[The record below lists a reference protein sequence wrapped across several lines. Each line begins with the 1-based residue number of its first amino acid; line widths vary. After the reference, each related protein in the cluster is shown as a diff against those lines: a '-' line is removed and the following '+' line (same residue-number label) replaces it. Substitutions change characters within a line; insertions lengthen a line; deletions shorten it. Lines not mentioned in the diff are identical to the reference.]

1 MGNLFDTVEN
11 LSELTI
17 KNIVKSIKELRPGI
31 IDITMMKLSN
41 TILVRIRFNMDNDY
55 MSDAISCFL
64 NSGIGGE
71 FLVENNFNFNR
82 LDEAF
87 HKCIPCNWKL
97 EEFVLMIESLLDK
110 IKESVIEDKTYF
122 TKDEK
127 QIAIDEIQQ
136 LLGT

>member
-87 HKCIPCNWKL
+87 HKCILCNWKL